1 MSREPTASGEQ
12 RLNSWQAVHAEVL
25 ERIRERRW
33 KPGDA
38 IPREDELAREFGCA
52 RGTVN
57 RALRALAEAGILDR
71 RRRAGTRVALHPGG
85 KAILDIPIIR
95 REVESRGQTYGYT
108 LKARE
113 DAVPPPAIR
122 EVMGLKYDDPAQR
135 VLSVHAADGWPL
147 VIEHRWINLVT
158 VPSAAEA
165 DFARISANEWLVTHA
180 SYTHGDIAFSAQAA
194 SHAEAALLRIDSGG
208 AVFVI
213 DRTTWYKTDAI
224 TTVRLTYGP
233 GYRIHTRL

>member
-1 MSREPTASGEQ
+1 MHE
-12 RLNSWQAVHAEVL
+12 EVL

-85 KAILDIPIIR
+85 KATLDIPIIR
-95 REVESRGQTYGYT
+95 REVEARGQTYSYA
-108 LKARE
+108 LKIRE
-113 DAVPPPAIR
+113 DAVPPSAIR
-122 EVMGLKYDDPAQR
+122 EAMGLRRDDPTQR
-135 VLSVHAADGWPL
+135 VLSVHSADGRPL
-147 VIEHRWINLVT
+147 AIEDRWINLAI
-158 VPSAAEA
+158 VPMAAKA
-165 DFARISANEWLVTHA
+165 DFTRISANEWLVTHA

-194 SHAEAALLRIDSGG
+194 SDAEAALLHIDPCVP
-208 AVFVI
+208 VFVI
-213 DRTTWYKTDAI
+213 DRTTWYKADAV
-224 TTVRLTYGP
+224 TTVRLTYAP